1 MKIRF
6 ASATVLAAAALFAAL
21 PAANA
26 ATLNVHSPMHAFF
39 HSNGQ
44 KKIKFNLRNDTGAPL
59 ELKIGDKVETLK
71 AEQILPLKLPVG
83 TRVTAN
89 ADAGR
94 YHTGDV
100 IVEVTEN
107 MYNDSTITLGK

>member
-1 MKIRF
+1 MKIRL
-6 ASATVLAAAALFAAL
+6 ASATVLAAAAIFATL

-26 ATLNVHSPMHAFF
+26 AVNVHPTMHAFF
-39 HSNGQ
+39 HSNNQ
-44 KKIKFNLRNDTGAPL
+44 KKIKFTLRNDTGAPL

-71 AEQILPLKLPVG
+71 SEQTLPLKLPVG